1 MGESEANEHERG
13 RAVLRE
19 EEEDTTCGRGS
30 AAVTRGVLLLRAVLQ
45 DFESWQRDAE
55 SFFKD

>member
-30 AAVTRGVLLLRAVLQ
+30 AAVTRGVLLLRAVLMYVE
-45 DFESWQRDAE
+45 DW
-55 SFFKD
+55 